1 MRIVCFVLLLTLV
14 MLSLAIAQTPLDPTM
29 EARLKKVFPEAA
41 SFSTKQ
47 TMPLPHYVAYT
58 GSGASRTVA
67 GYIFWTTEIEP
78 LERGYDGPMK
88 MLVGLDVKGILTGV
102 LVVEHHEPYGSFSVE
117 PPQFARQFQGKNI
130 RDKFK
135 VGEDVD
141 AVSRASITINS
152 AAKVI
157 RNGSRRVAN
166 ALIAPPAPA
175 K

>member
-1 MRIVCFVLLLTLV
+1 
-14 MLSLAIAQTPLDPTM
+14 
-29 EARLKKVFPEAA
+29 
-41 SFSTKQ
+41 
-47 TMPLPHYVAYT
+47 
-58 GSGASRTVA
+58 
-67 GYIFWTTEIEP
+67 
-78 LERGYDGPMK
+78 